1 MYQIRIDCF
10 DEKLKGIRTLFEYD
24 FQSKE
29 QVLENVILPYLKGDL
44 FIFAGAKIGDQNIR
58 KVEIYE
64 TDKTIKQTV
73 DEANHANQMF
83 IPYTRKNILCDNE
96 LSNVTRQLIQEGS
109 EILRQREKNEKKEE
123 KLQAKKPMLFISHS
137 SADEAIASSLVT
149 MLRTLGFNKRNL
161 FCSSVPGY
169 DIPEGEDIYDTL
181 ATKFLE
187 YDIYVILLLSK
198 NYYDSVAC
206 LNEMEA
212 TWVLKA
218 KYSTIV
224 CPGFAVPE
232 IKGAVNPRKMAVVLD
247 DSKRVNGKLNQLK
260 DHLIEFFHLP
270 EIEDDTI
277 WENDRNEFLKSI
289 DNKK

>member
-10 DEKLKGIRTLFEYD
+10 DETLKGIRTLFEYD

-44 FIFAGAKIGDQNIR
+44 FIFEGAKIGDQNIR

-73 DEANHANQMF
+73 DEANYANQMF

-109 EILRQREKNEKKEE
+109 EILKQREKNEKKEE

-137 SADEAIASSLVT
+137 SEDEAIASSLVT
-149 MLRTLGFNKRNL
+149 MLRTLGLNKRNL

-181 ATKFLE
+181 ATKFME

-206 LNEMEA
+206 LNGMGA

-224 CPGFAVPE
+224 CPGFTVPE

-260 DHLIEFFHLP
+260 DHLIEFFYLP
-270 EIEDDTI
+270 EVEDDTI

-289 DNKK
+289 EKKK